1 MLEGCDTGGRAQ
13 PRAGALRSRG
23 GWEGGGDML
32 RGRDEGRGNGTK
44 LGRSKP
50 AGGWNRCA
58 PAIVEAMTG
67 ASQRAATRA
76 CGDGPRRSWLE
87 R

>member
-1 MLEGCDTGGRAQ
+1 
-13 PRAGALRSRG
+13 
-23 GWEGGGDML
+23 ML

-50 AGGWNRCA
+50 AGGWDRCA

-76 CGDGPRRSWLE
+76 TARALVARTLNEPRGADARELTQYISSAY
-87 R
+87 RHRPT